1 MVNNCILVVDDE
13 IRMRKL
19 IKDFL
24 VAKGYSILEAED
36 GEKALEAFEENKN
49 KINLVLLDVMMPKLD
64 GWSVLRQIRQ
74 ESKVPIIMLTAR
86 GEEQDELF
94 GFELG
99 VDEYISKPFSPKILV
114 ARVEAILKRT
124 APDSKEVKDYGGV
137 EIDKEGRTVKVD
149 GKLIELSLRE
159 YELLTYLVENKDI
172 ALSRDKILNNV
183 WNYDYYGDSRT
194 IDSHIKKI
202 RHKLIIIFLIL
213 VNNFVLGRFYLY
225 SKRQTLKSVY
235 RTVNDYYNNDKSENF
250 EEKLEQIAIQNNFD
264 ILIRNNENVNIY
276 TSNKDFYSTF
286 GQMNEMTSRFNIG
299 VGELIE
305 QSDNFVIKKIKDSK
319 NGITYILLSST
330 LDNGYL
336 LYIRIPI
343 SSIQESV
350 KISNNFLYL
359 MAGFAI
365 LIAAVIVSYVSRKF
379 TDPILELNDIAK
391 KMSNLD
397 FSHKYRIKDVDDE
410 INNLGRSINVMSD
423 KLERTINQ
431 LRNSNIELEKDI
443 EEKSKIDEMRKS
455 FISDVS
461 HELKTPIAL
470 IQGYSEGL
478 LENVNTDE
486 ESRKF
491 YAEVI
496 LDETNKMDKLVKQ
509 LLELMKLE
517 YGKRQFN
524 DKKFNIV
531 EVEKEVV
538 RKSKVMLEE
547 KKVKIEF
554 NLSEEINV
562 FADDFYIEQVISNYI
577 TNAIKHVKEI
587 DGKKVIS
594 IVNEV
599 NIEKNK
605 VRVKIFNTGENIA
618 EEHINRIWN
627 RFYKVDESR
636 NRTDGGTGI
645 GLSFVKAIMNNYG
658 NRYGVTNKDD
668 GVEFYFDLD
677 LIV

>member
-1 MVNNCILVVDDE
+1 MSKKQNPLKSVRV
-13 IRMRKL
+13 KL
-19 IKDFL
+19 F
-24 VAKGYSILEAED
+24 
-36 GEKALEAFEENKN
+36 
-49 KINLVLLDVMMPKLD
+49 M
-64 GWSVLRQIRQ
+64 
-74 ESKVPIIMLTAR
+74 T
-86 GEEQDELF
+86 
-94 GFELG
+94 
-99 VDEYISKPFSPKILV
+99 
-114 ARVEAILKRT
+114 
-124 APDSKEVKDYGGV
+124 
-137 EIDKEGRTVKVD
+137 
-149 GKLIELSLRE
+149 LSL
-159 YELLTYLVENKDI
+159 V
-172 ALSRDKILNNV
+172 IL
-183 WNYDYYGDSRT
+183 
-194 IDSHIKKI
+194 
-202 RHKLIIIFLIL
+202 LIIIFLIL

-305 QSDNFVIKKIKDSK
+305 KSDNFVIKKIKDSK